1 MGYPELEIS
10 EYASIPA
17 LDLGIP
23 PSAPLM
29 APQQPGL
36 VGFSQQTSSEVPMNK
51 TAVIATTIALAF
63 LGCSKDAKLPPKV
76 FEAALARTTNLAEG
90 QQAHL
95 SGFQRSFY
103 GSAKYEHYYCVDFL
117 AKRSLNDLII
127 VTVYDDT
134 TGGFRP
140 IEGGRIV
147 RGLTLAINDELL
159 KPQKTFIMLAIQQ
172 APQPNDSKK

>member
-1 MGYPELEIS
+1 MYK
-10 EYASIPA
+10 
-17 LDLGIP
+17 
-23 PSAPLM
+23 SA
-29 APQQPGL
+29 A
-36 VGFSQQTSSEVPMNK
+36 
-51 TAVIATTIALAF
+51 IATLIALAF

-117 AKRSLNDLII
+117 AKQSMNDLII

-134 TGGFRP
+134 TGVFRP
-140 IEGGRIV
+140 VEGGRIV
-147 RGLTLAINDELL
+147 SGLTLVINGEEL
-159 KPQKTFIMLAIQQ
+159 KPQKTYVLLAVQQ
-172 APQPNDSKK
+172 APQPNDSKQ